1 MTKGDNPGVCQ
12 AGDRWVVARAITG
25 IYSVLNRRYYAPSTG
40 HVSPF
45 FTMI

>member
-12 AGDRWVVARAITG
+12 VGDRWVVARAITG
-25 IYSVLNRRYYAPSTG
+25 IYSVLNRRYYASIKA

-45 FTMI
+45 FIMF